1 MTGTSQWFMGANN
14 LHHSIQNQT
23 IVEQLEESLQK
34 QQQKYN
40 YHKKISQGYYEIMQ
54 QTELKLQEIRNVRYN
69 AG

>member
-1 MTGTSQWFMGANN
+1 MGANN
-14 LHHSIQNQT
+14 LHHSIQNQI